1 MAQGSRLQPYDSLVQ
16 IQLSSFYHV
25 GMVESADTSDL
36 KSGAHWSVRV
46 QVSLPAFLQV
56 IAKFV
61 LSWKM
66 KQKQGGNDMKKAK
79 RLLLLSTL
87 LVVPLLAS
95 CGNKDILGLTYTFE
109 YAQVKLPDGKIIDGQ
124 VKEWHVKKRLIV
136 FV

>member
-1 MAQGSRLQPYDSLVQ
+1 
-16 IQLSSFYHV
+16 
-25 GMVESADTSDL
+25 MVELADTSDL
-36 KSGAHWSVRV
+36 KSGAHSSVRV
-46 QVSLPAFLQV
+46 QVSLSTFLQV

-95 CGNKDILGLTYTFE
+95 CGNKDILGLTYTFD

-124 VKEWHVKKRLIV
+124 VKEWAREEKTDSIRVTFKDGKGTYFTHATNVVLYNK
-136 FV
+136 